1 LSAISGLA
9 YLLTDAIS
17 PILRQSDEIVI
28 MPVFAPQV
36 FDMAVVLPFTIY
48 GAIRLLKGQ
57 KEGVIISLTT
67 MIFFIL
73 IGISVVTMDIAYAEV
88 TGTEIDHGKV
98 YSYSF
103 ISLINLIIAIVAYS
117 KLKND
122 EKV

>member
-1 LSAISGLA
+1 
-9 YLLTDAIS
+9 
-17 PILRQSDEIVI
+17 
-28 MPVFAPQV
+28 
-36 FDMAVVLPFTIY
+36 
-48 GAIRLLKGQ
+48 
-57 KEGVIISLTT
+57 
-67 MIFFIL
+67 
-73 IGISVVTMDIAYAEV
+73 MDIAYAEV